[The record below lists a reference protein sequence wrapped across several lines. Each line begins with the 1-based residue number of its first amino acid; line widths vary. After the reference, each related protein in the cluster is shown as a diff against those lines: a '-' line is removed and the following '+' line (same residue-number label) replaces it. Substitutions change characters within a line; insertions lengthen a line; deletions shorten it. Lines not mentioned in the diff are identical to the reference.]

1 MAGASDLVRPWRGVA
16 PEERVAA
23 RRERLLEAALEVFT
37 ADGFHSAKVR
47 DVCREAGL
55 TERYF
60 YESFKGGKEAL
71 LVALADEIVT
81 DLLAAVGPGLALVR
95 SDLETAVSILSE
107 GVVASL
113 TDDPR
118 RARILFVEVV
128 GVSRELEDRR
138 RVIIGGLADVVR
150 TGAADVFGHWVLD
163 SVEFEVTSRALI
175 GAMQELFVAY
185 VRGELALDRAQ
196 LIDHF
201 GLLLLQAAQA
211 MASRP
216 TVTQRR
222 STP

>member
-1 MAGASDLVRPWRGVA
+1 MSSAPELTRPWRGVA
-16 PEERVAA
+16 PEQRVAE
-23 RRERLLEAALEVFT
+23 RRVRLLEAALEVFAT
-37 ADGFHSAKVR
+37 QGFHDAKVK
-47 DVCREAGL
+47 DVCREAKL

-60 YESFKGGKEAL
+60 YESFKGKDAL
-71 LVALADEIVT
+71 LMELSGEIVG
-81 DLLAAVGPGLALVR
+81 DLVGAAGPGLVLVKD
-95 SDLETAVSILSE
+95 DLEAAVAVISE

-138 RVIIGGLADVVR
+138 RVIIGGLAEVVR
-150 TGAADVFGHWVLD
+150 TGAADVFGPWVLD
-163 SVEFEVTSRALI
+163 SVEFAVTSRALI
-175 GAMQELFVAY
+175 GAIQELLVAY

-201 GLLLLQAAQA
+201 GLLLLQAAHA

-222 STP
+222 SPA

>member
-1 MAGASDLVRPWRGVA
+1 MASTPELTRPWRGVA
-16 PEERVAA
+16 PEQRVAERRA
-23 RRERLLEAALEVFT
+23 RLVEAALKVFAT
-37 ADGFHSAKVR
+37 QGFHASKVK

-71 LVALADEIVT
+71 LVALADEIVS
-81 DLLAAVGPGLALVR
+81 DLVTSATPGLALVAT
-95 SDLETAVSILSE
+95 DLEAAVSVISE

-138 RVIIGGLADVVR
+138 RVIIGGLAGVVR
-150 TGAADVFGHWVLD
+150 SGAADVFGPWVLD

-175 GAMQELFVAY
+175 GAIQELLVAY

-211 MASRP
+211 MAMRP
-216 TVTQRR
+216 TVTPRR